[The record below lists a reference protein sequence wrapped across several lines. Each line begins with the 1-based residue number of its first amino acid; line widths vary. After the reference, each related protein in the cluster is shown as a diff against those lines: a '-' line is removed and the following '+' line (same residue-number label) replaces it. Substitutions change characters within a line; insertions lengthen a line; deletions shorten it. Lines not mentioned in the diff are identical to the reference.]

1 MHIVIPSLQHTRRTK
16 PAIGNKLKWLRRAG
30 WNKCKEGEIVTYKV
44 AICDD
49 NRIDADYV
57 TGMLKD
63 WAAARGHLVH
73 PAHFESAE
81 EFLFHYAEEKDVDI
95 LLLDIEMGGM
105 DGVAMAKKV
114 RQDNDAVQIVFI
126 TGYPDY
132 IGEGYEVSALHYLMK
147 PVGKEKLFTVLD
159 RAISNLQ
166 KKRKA
171 VMLPV
176 DGELRRVQVED
187 IKYVEAFSH
196 SVSVVTVAGI
206 YELRKAL
213 SEMEALLG
221 EDFVRC
227 HRSYLVNL
235 QFVSGLSKTRVS
247 LDDGMEIPLSRSA
260 AASVHRAFVSYY
272 KGEEHET
279 V

>member
-1 MHIVIPSLQHTRRTK
+1 M
-16 PAIGNKLKWLRRAG
+16 
-30 WNKCKEGEIVTYKV
+30 TYKV

-49 NRIDADYV
+49 NQTDADYV
-57 TGMLKD
+57 TGFLTD
-63 WAAARGHLVH
+63 WAAARGHIVH
-73 PAHFESAE
+73 LQQFQSAE
-81 EFLFHYAEEKDVDI
+81 EFLFHYAEEKDYDI
-95 LLLDIEMGGM
+95 LLLDIEMSGM

-147 PVGKEKLFTVLD
+147 PVGKDKLYAVLD
-159 RAISNLQ
+159 RAVANLQ
-166 KKRKA
+166 KPKKA
-171 VMLPV
+171 VVLPI
-176 DGELRRVQVED
+176 DGELLRMPVEE
-187 IKYVEAFSH
+187 IRYVEAFSH
-196 SVSVVTVAGI
+196 SVAVVTQTGT
-206 YELRKAL
+206 YEFRKAL

-235 QFVSGLSKTRVS
+235 QSVSGISKTRVR
-247 LDDGMEIPLSRSA
+247 LDDGTELPMSRSA
-260 AASVHRAFVSYY
+260 TASVHRAFVSYY